1 MRKDENKELADSVR
15 ALACAIES
23 AAKELREHF
32 KLVTKCDLKEMECR
46 IMSKISEFGIVVNTR
61 FDELATAVDGVV
73 ADVEFLKKEIE
84 RLQTNPGPISAEDQ
98 AILDSIQSR
107 ADQLSEKVKAL
118 DAATEQPLP
127 PPPV

>member
-1 MRKDENKELADSVR
+1 
-15 ALACAIES
+15 
-23 AAKELREHF
+23 
-32 KLVTKCDLKEMECR
+32 
-46 IMSKISEFGIVVNTR
+46 MSKISEFGIVVNTR